1 MEDRHIDR
9 ISLGKKGE
17 EAAVRYLAKRKYKI
31 LARGF
36 RMFRGEIDI
45 IAFHHRTLVF
55 CEVKTRRSRRYGFPE
70 EAVTEA
76 KQDQIRK
83 IAQGYLVKNR
93 LAAALCQFDVLSV
106 VVDENGRAEIEHIED
121 AF

>member
-45 IAFHHRTLVF
+45 IAFRRRTLVF
-55 CEVKTRRSRRYGFPE
+55 CEVKTRRNRRYGFPE

-83 IAQGYLVKNR
+83 IAQGYLVKSR
-93 LAAALCQFDVLSV
+93 LDDALCRFDVLSV
-106 VVDENGRAEIEHIED
+106 VMDENGRPVVEHIKD